1 MRIAEHVDVTAPPS
15 VVWEQVSD
23 PSRVLDFFA
32 GVTRWEHVGGPRK
45 GIGARYRMLMRVGSA
60 EVGGLIETVEF
71 ARERDLAWTSI
82 TGIDQRGRWRV
93 REHGAVTRVELR
105 WQYGV
110 AGGGI
115 FGWLSELVGAPIVRG
130 NVKRTL
136 EQLKRAVEHEQVRS
150 EAARRRAARLN

>member
-1 MRIAEHVDVTAPPS
+1 
-15 VVWEQVSD
+15 
-23 PSRVLDFFA
+23 
-32 GVTRWEHVGGPRK
+32 
-45 GIGARYRMLMRVGSA
+45 MRVGSA

-93 REHGAVTRVELR
+93 REHGEVTRVELR